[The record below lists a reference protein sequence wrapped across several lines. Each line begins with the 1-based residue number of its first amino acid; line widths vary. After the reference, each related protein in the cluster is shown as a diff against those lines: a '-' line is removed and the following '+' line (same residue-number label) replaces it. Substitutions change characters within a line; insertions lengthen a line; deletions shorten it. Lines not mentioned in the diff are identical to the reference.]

1 MNVFLIPVRA
11 NSLRLVGDP
20 EFVPRVLDVQK
31 NQLCYIIGTVY
42 MEMPMKPNVL
52 DDIARDVSTSMFS
65 PIARTYTTVH

>member
-1 MNVFLIPVRA
+1 MSLIPGCA
-11 NSLRLVGDP
+11 NPLRLTGDP

-52 DDIARDVSTSMFS
+52 DDIARDVSTSMFL
-65 PIARTYTTVH
+65 PIII